1 MALKQSENISEIV
14 FRLEK
19 VWSIKTIQIHIFL
32 QYSLFFD
39 ILKLKFLNIGF
50 QVNKLSLM
58 LGRKD
63 FFKSSFHC
71 FWSWIGLKKHG
82 SYVCKT
88 PHILVLYFSAFCS
101 SSVKISLTHRSHISS
116 LLLLSISRLYL
127 RLPLWCD
134 FNYLWKEI
142 FAASQPLVCRTN
154 WSGVA

>member
-58 LGRKD
+58 MGRKD

-71 FWSWIGLKKHG
+71 S
-82 SYVCKT
+82 
-88 PHILVLYFSAFCS
+88 
-101 SSVKISLTHRSHISS
+101 
-116 LLLLSISRLYL
+116 
-127 RLPLWCD
+127 
-134 FNYLWKEI
+134 
-142 FAASQPLVCRTN
+142 
-154 WSGVA
+154 